1 MVNDLKI
8 KVSLSLEIGKS
19 LSNKNCLVSTPLK
32 SLIRLVLIQ
41 KVCEL

>member
-19 LSNKNCLVSTPLK
+19 LSNKNCLVSTPQVFDK
-32 SLIRLVLIQ
+32 TCTYSESV
-41 KVCEL
+41 